1 MESKPNEA
9 STCAKYQ
16 ATEPSRDVATG
27 GNLLK
32 DESVSN
38 ILLARAQDM
47 DHWSVTEE
55 TASNDHCD
63 AVQVP
68 IESVNITEVV
78 LKDLWAIAFRG
89 NTRRGTISGGRGYY
103 G

>member
-9 STCAKYQ
+9 STCAKDQ
-16 ATEPSRDVATG
+16 AAEPSRDVATAR
-27 GNLLK
+27 GNPSK

-38 ILLARAQDM
+38 ILLARAEDV

-55 TASNDHCD
+55 TARDDHCD

-68 IESVNITEVV
+68 I
-78 LKDLWAIAFRG
+78 D
-89 NTRRGTISGGRGYY
+89 
-103 G
+103 